1 MPRRLFAGNFMPAV
15 WIWAVLSMVGILGT
29 GQAYAQVAGATLSG
43 TVKDASGAAVPNAQV
58 SIKNFATGV
67 TRGVTTDAAGFYTA
81 PNLLP
86 GSYEVTVS
94 SPGFAA
100 EVLSGITLTVGA
112 QQVLNPTLRV
122 GQVSEKVV
130 VTTEAPVVQLASST
144 LSAVVEAP
152 TVVGLPLNGR
162 SWTDLASLQ
171 PGVSGIETQVA
182 FGDSGRGNRGF
193 GAQLTISGSR
203 PQQNNYRLDGISIN
217 DYANGGPGSVL
228 GGNLGVDAV
237 EEFSVLTSSYSAEYG
252 KTSGGVVNAI
262 SRAGTNQFHGSAFE
276 FLRNNA
282 LDARNFFDPPKIPAF
297 HRNQFGASAGG
308 PIRKDRTFFFGAYE
322 GIRQA
327 KGVGRLD
334 VVPSL
339 DARGLQ
345 ADGKT
350 PTVAKACLGN
360 PCVPH
365 TPLPVSAGSDP
376 VTHIDSAVLPWLGI
390 YPLPNGDPIG
400 NGDVAAFNFTGHRIV
415 REDYFTTRI
424 DHHFSDKDSIF
435 GTYMF
440 DRTPFTSDEP
450 LGIVLLSAITKRQ
463 ILAIEETHTFNP
475 RFVNTIRLGFNRDY
489 VNNNIGV
496 KALNPLAA
504 DHSIAAVP
512 GQFAPGCQCP
522 NNMTL
527 MEGGLNGAPKYFYRW
542 NSYQIYD
549 DAFVTKGL
557 HSLKFGF
564 SFERDQDNQ
573 TTFSNQDGTFS
584 SFGSLQNLLTN
595 KPKKL
600 RVGLPGLLTGRGMR
614 DSIIGAYIQDD
625 WRFRPNLTLN
635 LGLRYEMSTV
645 PTEADGK
652 LSNLYNLSDPQPH
665 CGTPNPKCVA
675 TGPLFQNPTY
685 RNFAPR
691 VGFAWDPFRNGKTA
705 VRGGFGIFDSLPMLY
720 QLLTLNGQAYP
731 FFAIASGN
739 NLAQGDFPAN
749 AFSKLGNLDTVQ
761 GRMTSVEYKPH
772 RNYVMQ
778 WNLNIQREFARDLT
792 ATIGYVG
799 SRGIHQAFRVD
810 DANLVVPTLTS
821 AGYLFP
827 KVDVLGDVYVA
838 GQCDETNPDN
848 DPADGCAPP
857 PRINEGTNVGDIR
870 YMNWGGRSF
879 YDALQLG
886 VAKKLSHGF
895 SVQGSFTWGKSIDTN
910 SGVIAGDGFSN
921 SISSL
926 QWYDLQRL
934 TRALSDFNIG
944 RTLVIS
950 AMWNLPTL
958 KSASGPLGFIANGWE
973 LGAIFKANDGVPF
986 STLFGTGSDPNGLLS
1001 GDDYAYPNRVPG
1013 CNPIDTNFRHSPGGQ
1028 PLYVNPNSNCFTVP
1042 TAPNT
1047 AFWTA
1052 NCDPAPPSFGDK
1064 LPPGD
1069 LSCFNLVGNSGRN
1082 SLIGPG
1088 LMNLDFSVFKNIQIR
1103 KISETFNVQF
1113 RAEFFN
1119 IMNHA
1124 NFNVPD
1130 LGNGNDDMLDG
1141 AGSPN
1146 GGAGLLTTTTTDPR
1160 EIQFALKFTW

>member
-1 MPRRLFAGNFMPAV
+1 MRHRLFVRNSTATF
-15 WIWAVLSMVGILGT
+15 WIFVILTVGIWGT
-29 GQAYAQVAGATLSG
+29 SRVYAQVVGATLSG
-43 TVKDASGAAVPNAQV
+43 TVKDASGSAVPNAGV
-58 SIKNFATGV
+58 SIANSATGISRVV
-67 TRGVTTDAAGFYTA
+67 TSDAAGFYTA

-86 GSYEVTVS
+86 GTYEVTVTAQ
-94 SPGFAA
+94 GFATT
-100 EVLSGITLTVGA
+100 VLSGITLTVGS
-112 QQVLNPTLRV
+112 QQVLDPALRV
-122 GQVSEKVV
+122 GQVSQKIV
-130 VTTEAPVVQLASST
+130 VTTEAMAVQLASSSI
-144 LSAVVEAP
+144 SAVVEAP

-193 GAQLTISGSR
+193 GAQLSISGSR

-262 SRAGTNQFHGSAFE
+262 SRAGSNQFHGSAFE
-276 FLRNNA
+276 FIRNNA
-282 LDARNFFDPPKIPAF
+282 LDARNFFDPDNIPAF
-297 HRNQFGASAGG
+297 HRNQFGASVGG

-327 KGVGRLD
+327 KGVGRGD

-350 PTVAKACLGN
+350 PTVAKACLGS

-365 TPLPVSAGSDP
+365 TPLPLSAGSDP
-376 VTHIDSAVLPWLGI
+376 VTHIDAAVLPWLGM

-400 NGDVAAFNFTGHRIV
+400 NGDVAAFKFTGHRVV
-415 REDYFTTRI
+415 REDYFTARI
-424 DHHFSDKDSIF
+424 DHHFSDRDSIF
-435 GTYMF
+435 ATYMF

-450 LGIVLLSAITKRQ
+450 LGVVELSAITKRQ
-463 ILAIEETHTFNP
+463 IVAVEETHTFNP
-475 RFVNTIRLGFNRDY
+475 RFVNTIRLGYNRDF
-489 VNNNIGV
+489 VNNNVGI

-504 DHSIAAVP
+504 DTSLATVP
-512 GQFAPGCQCP
+512 GHFAPGCTCP
-522 NNMTL
+522 DNITL
-527 MEGGLNGAPKYFYRW
+527 MEGGLNGAPEYFYRW
-542 NSYQIYD
+542 NSYQVYD

-584 SFGSLQNLLTN
+584 FGSIQALLTN
-595 KPKKL
+595 RPKRL
-600 RVGLPGLLTGRGMR
+600 RASLPALLTGRGMR
-614 DSIIGAYIQDD
+614 NSIIGAYIQDD

-635 LGLRYEMSTV
+635 LGIRYEMSTV
-645 PTEADGK
+645 PIEANGK
-652 LSNLYNLSDPQPH
+652 LSNLYSLTDPQPH
-665 CGTPNPKCVA
+665 CGAPDPKCVA
-675 TGPLFQNPTY
+675 TGPLFLNPTL

-720 QLLTLNGQAYP
+720 QYLTLNGQAYP
-731 FFAIASGN
+731 FFAIGSGN
-739 NLAQGDFPAN
+739 SLAQGDFPAK
-749 AFSKLGNLDTVQ
+749 AFSKLGDLDTVQ

-799 SRGIHQAFRVD
+799 SHGVHQAFRVD
-810 DANLVVPTLTS
+810 DANLAMPTLTS

-827 KVDVLGDVYVA
+827 RVDAPGNVYIA
-838 GQCDETNPDN
+838 GQCDQTDPNGDETSPD
-848 DPADGCAPP
+848 CAPP
-857 PRINEGTNVGDIR
+857 SRINEGKNVGDIR
-870 YMNWGGRSF
+870 YMNWGGSSF

-886 VAKKLSHGF
+886 VAKRLSHGF

-934 TRALSDFNIG
+934 TRAVSDFNIG

-950 AMWNLPTL
+950 ALWNLPTL
-958 KSASGPLGFIANGWE
+958 KTASGPLGFVANGWE
-973 LGAIFKANDGVPF
+973 FGAIFKANDGVPF
-986 STLFGTGSDPNGLLS
+986 STLFGTTSDPTGSLS
-1001 GDDYAYPNRVPG
+1001 GDDYAYPNRVAG
-1013 CNPIDTNFRHSPGGQ
+1013 CNPIDTNFRHSPSGI
-1028 PLYVNPNSNCFTVP
+1028 PLYINPNSNCFTVP
-1042 TAPNT
+1042 TAPDL

-1052 NCDPAPPSFGDK
+1052 NCDPAPPSFGGP
-1064 LPPGD
+1064 LPNGD
-1069 LSCFNLVGNSGRN
+1069 LSCFNLLGNSGRN
-1082 SLIGPG
+1082 RLIGPG
-1088 LMNLDFSVFKNIQIR
+1088 LMNLDFSVFKNNRIR
-1103 KISETFNVQF
+1103 RISEDFNVQF

-1130 LGNGNDDMLDG
+1130 LGDGHADMIDG

-1146 GGAGLLTTTTTDPR
+1146 GGAGLLTSTTTDPR

>member
-1 MPRRLFAGNFMPAV
+1 M
-15 WIWAVLSMVGILGT
+15 ILAAAIMGT
-29 GQAYAQVAGATLSG
+29 SPAYAQVAGATLSG
-43 TVKDASGAAVPNAQV
+43 TVKDASGSAVPNAQV
-58 SIKNFATGV
+58 SIANTATGV
-67 TRGVTTDAAGFYTA
+67 TRAVTTDAAGFYTA

-86 GSYEVTVS
+86 GTYDVTVTAQ
-94 SPGFAA
+94 GFATA
-100 EVLSGITLTVGA
+100 VLSGITLTVGS
-112 QQVLNPTLRV
+112 QQVLDPVVRV
-122 GQVSEKVV
+122 GQVSQKIV
-130 VTTEAPVVQLASST
+130 VTTEAMAVQLASST

-262 SRAGTNQFHGSAFE
+262 SRAGTNKFHGSAFE
-276 FLRNNA
+276 FIRNNA
-282 LDARNFFDPPKIPAF
+282 LDARNFFDPPQIPAF
-297 HRNQFGASAGG
+297 HRNQFGGSAGG
-308 PIRKDRTFFFGAYE
+308 PINKDRTFFFGAYE

-339 DARGLQ
+339 AARGLMP
-345 ADGKT
+345 DGKT
-350 PTVAKACLGN
+350 PTAAMLCSTPQSPTPDNPN
-360 PCVPH
+360 PC
-365 TPLPVSAGSDP
+365 TPQP
-376 VTHIDSAVLPWLGI
+376 VTGAFNPDPTTGIDQSVLRWLGL
-390 YPLPNGDPIG
+390 YPLPNGPSIG
-400 NGDVAAFNFTGHRIV
+400 NGDVATFNFTGHRV
-415 REDYFTTRI
+415 VTEDYFTTRI

-450 LGIVLLSAITKRQ
+450 LGVVELGAITKRQ
-463 ILAIEETHTFNP
+463 IVAIEETHTFNP
-475 RFVNTIRLGFNRDY
+475 SFVNTVRLGYNRDF
-489 VNNNIGV
+489 VNNNVPV
-496 KALNPLAA
+496 KALNSLAA
-504 DHSIAAVP
+504 DTSLATVP
-512 GQFAPGCQCP
+512 GQHAPGCTCP
-522 NNMTL
+522 SPISL
-527 MEGGLNGAPKYFYRW
+527 MEGGLNGAPKYYYRW
-542 NSYQIYD
+542 NSYQVYD

-557 HSLKFGF
+557 HSIKFGF

-573 TTFSNQDGTFS
+573 TTFSNQNGTFS
-584 SFGSLQNLLTN
+584 FNSIQALLIN
-595 KPKKL
+595 KPKKV
-600 RVGLPGLLTGRGMR
+600 RASLPGLLTGRGMR

-625 WRFRPNLTLN
+625 WRVRPNLTLN

-645 PTEADGK
+645 PTEASGK
-652 LSNLYNLSDPQPH
+652 LSTLYNLQDPQPH
-665 CGTPNPKCVA
+665 CGTPDPKCVA
-675 TGPLFQNPTY
+675 TGPLFQNPTL

-691 VGFAWDPFRNGKTA
+691 VGFAWDPFRSGKTA

-739 NLAQGDFPAN
+739 ALAKGDFPSG
-749 AFSKLGNLDTVQ
+749 AFSKLGTLDTVM

-778 WNLNIQREFARDLT
+778 WNLNIQRELTTDLT

-799 SRGIHQAFRVD
+799 SHGVHQAFRVD
-810 DANLVVPTLTS
+810 DANIVMPKLTS

-827 KVDVLGDVYVA
+827 QVDVDGNECIPNTQCTQVVLG
-838 GQCDETNPDN
+838 T
-848 DPADGCAPP
+848 DGKPIPP
-857 PRINEGTNVGDIR
+857 SKINQGANVGDIR
-870 YMNWGGRSF
+870 YMNWGGSSF
-879 YDALQLG
+879 YDALQMG
-886 VAKKLSHGF
+886 VAKRLSHGF

-926 QWYDLQRL
+926 QWYDLHRL
-934 TRALSDFNIG
+934 TRAVSDFNVG

-950 AMWNLPTL
+950 ALWDLPTV
-958 KSASGPLGFIANGWE
+958 KSASGPLGFVANGWE

-986 STLFGTGSDPNGLLS
+986 SALFGTGSDPTGSLS
-1001 GDDYAYPNRVPG
+1001 GDDYAYPNRVAG
-1013 CNPIDTNFRHSPGGQ
+1013 CNPVDTNFRHSPTGQ
-1028 PLYVNPNSNCFTVP
+1028 PLYINPNSNCFTVP
-1042 TAPNT
+1042 TAPDM

-1052 NCDPAPPSFGDK
+1052 NCDPAPPSFGGP
-1064 LPPGD
+1064 LPSGD
-1069 LSCFNLVGNSGRN
+1069 LRCFNLLGSSGRN
-1082 SLIGPG
+1082 RLIGPG
-1088 LMNLDFSVFKNIQIR
+1088 LTNLDFSVFKNTPIR
-1103 KISETFNVQF
+1103 RISENFNVQF

-1130 LGNGNDDMLDG
+1130 IGGGNADMLDG
-1141 AGSPN
+1141 SGAPN